1 MVATTGWSIL
11 LLLSVGVCCCQLV
24 LSQTPVRNFTID
36 YDGNTFL
43 KDGKPFRYV
52 SGSIHYSRVPQ
63 DYWLDRLL
71 KMYAAGLNAIQVYI
85 PWNIHQTKKGDVYDF
100 TGQQDFVQFI
110 RMAGDVGLL
119 VILRPGPF
127 ICAEWDFG
135 GIPAWILK
143 ENPKTVFRSMD
154 ATYIKFVD
162 QWFDVLMP
170 MVKPLL
176 YINGGPII
184 TVQVENEYGSYF
196 ACDHTYTEHLRD
208 KVISHLGKD
217 VVLFTTD
224 NAIDP
229 FIKCGKIPGVYSTI
243 DFGITEL
250 EKPTEKFKHQRKFE
264 PKGPLVNS
272 EYYTGWLDYWGAKHQ
287 VRSTEK
293 VAKDLDELLS
303 YGANVNMY
311 MFEGGTNFGYWNGAN
326 YFVFPLFDPVP
337 TSYDYD
343 APLTEAGD
351 VTQKYHTIRQ
361 VISKYNTLPDIPIP
375 APSPKAKYGTVPMKF
390 LGTVQDLLPYL
401 SPTGGIKSTF
411 PPTMEAIGQNQGFA
425 LYRHILKRDY
435 KIEAILKLA
444 GIRDR
449 GYVMLDNSSIGIVI
463 REKETLLLMTG
474 KKGQVLDILVENQ
487 GHINVGRGLTENLKG
502 FLENITLGNE
512 LLTDWIIYPVLPD
525 NINASVIAQ
534 HNGSSSVVDPR
545 VPSIYVGHLTISGE
559 PLDTYLDMTGWT
571 KGQALMEG
579 EINLGRYWPTVG
591 PQVRMY
597 VPRPYLHGTSRLN
610 TLVMFELEKAPCGS
624 SSQCSVSFVDQPL
637 INSTT
642 TTFSRTLQP

>member
-1 MVATTGWSIL
+1 MVATSKWRSL
-11 LLLSVGVCCCQLV
+11 LLMFTGACCCHLV
-24 LSQTPVRNFTID
+24 LSQAPVRNFTID
-36 YDGNTFL
+36 YDKNTFL

-85 PWNIHQTKKGDVYDF
+85 PWNIHQTSKASVYDF

-110 RMAGDVGLL
+110 TLAHGVGLL

-135 GIPAWILK
+135 GLPAWILK

-154 ATYIKFVD
+154 STYIHYVD

-170 MVKPLL
+170 KVKPLL
-176 YINGGPII
+176 YVNGGPII
-184 TVQVENEYGSYF
+184 TIQIENEYGSYF

-243 DFGITEL
+243 DFGVTEY
-250 EKPTEKFKHQRKFE
+250 EKPTDKFKHQRKFE

-272 EYYTGWLDYWGAKHQ
+272 EYYTGWLDYWGSKHQ
-287 VRSTEK
+287 VRSTAN

-326 YFVFPLFDPVP
+326 YFVFPLFEPVP

-351 VTQKYHTIRQ
+351 ITPKYHTLRQ

-375 APSPKAKYGTVPMKF
+375 TSSQKAKYGTVPMKF
-390 LGTVQDLLPYL
+390 VGTVQDLLPQL
-401 SPTGGIKSTF
+401 SPTGGVISTH
-411 PPTMEAIGQNQGFA
+411 PLTMEAIGQNQGFA
-425 LYRHILKRDY
+425 LYRHVLKKDHN
-435 KIEAILKLA
+435 INTVLQVS
-444 GIRDR
+444 GVRDR
-449 GYVMLDNSSIGIVI
+449 GYVMLDNTSIGIVV
-463 REKETLLLMTG
+463 REKDPFLRISG

-487 GHINVGRGLTENLKG
+487 GHINVGRALTENLKG
-502 FLENITLGNE
+502 IIQDVTLGGEVLQDWVIFPILPENIDTTTLAQWKGS
-512 LLTDWIIYPVLPD
+512 TSVPD
-525 NINASVIAQ
+525 T
-534 HNGSSSVVDPR
+534 R
-545 VPSIYVGHLTISGE
+545 VPSIYVGQLTISGD
-559 PLDTYLDMTGWT
+559 PQDTYLDMTGWS
-571 KGQALMEG
+571 KGQALLEG
-579 EINLGRYWPTVG
+579 EINLGRYWPTAG

-597 VPRPYLHGTSRLN
+597 VPRPYLHGNSRLN
-610 TLVMFELEKAPCGS
+610 TLVMLELEKAPCES
-624 SSQCSVSFVDQPL
+624 SSPCSVSFVDQPL
-637 INSTT
+637 INGTT
-642 TTFSRTLQP
+642 TTFSRSHQP